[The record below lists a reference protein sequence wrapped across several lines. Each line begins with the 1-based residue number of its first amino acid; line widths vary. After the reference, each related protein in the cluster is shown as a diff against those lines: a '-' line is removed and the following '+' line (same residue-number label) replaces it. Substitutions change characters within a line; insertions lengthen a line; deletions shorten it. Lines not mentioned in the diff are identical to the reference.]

1 MQKDTI
7 TVKEAAQRLGIGI
20 NQAYEACERGELPNV
35 RLGKRWL
42 IPRVAFE
49 AWLVGC
55 ADAMRNKSAS
65 SQLRTGFKG
74 NDRGMLE

>member
-49 AWLVGC
+49 AWLSGC
-55 ADAMRNKSAS
+55 ADAMRNDSAS
-65 SQLRTGFKG
+65 SHPEAGFKRIDQG
-74 NDRGMLE
+74 VLE